1 MNWTVKLIKSS
12 LIFQKPRKNQPLVAN
27 FHLSSPKPQSHQKQ
41 LPFLFLI
48 TKSKIEDVFLL
59 WKRFLKWSKI
69 LSTSLELQL
78 RLTTLQSD
86 DPFTPNL
93 FYLFRIRNSL
103 SKQEPTNIK
112 EIHNLSNLFDTVSW
126 KTNMKRINQRASW
139 TIKRSYRG
147 VASTPIGK
155 INRSVPRFLVV
166 SSITKFL
173 STKKHDQSRLTEWVL
188 AKLMVSSN
196 WVCLC

>member
-93 FYLFRIRNSL
+93 FYLFRIRNSF

-112 EIHNLSNLFDTVSW
+112 EIHNLSNLFRFYPYHQKAGQFWQLKDLHWLTTHLHSQ
-126 KTNMKRINQRASW
+126 KRRLRVFLCMIN
-139 TIKRSYRG
+139 
-147 VASTPIGK
+147 
-155 INRSVPRFLVV
+155 
-166 SSITKFL
+166 
-173 STKKHDQSRLTEWVL
+173 H
-188 AKLMVSSN
+188 
-196 WVCLC
+196 